1 MFSAG
6 YGPDAAGR
14 VAARFGPVGQEGGEN
29 RLNVAIT
36 RARTGVHV
44 LASFTPDM
52 LDVSGARHLGPRL
65 LRLYF
70 DYVYQVSGDGAGSGE
85 RVLREVA
92 AVAGAAGGQAGAAA
106 GGPAG
111 EGAPRVG
118 RRVQAELAAALEHA
132 GLVVARDVGIGPHRL
147 DLAVRRGA
155 GRGGRDRGARWDLG
169 VDCTRFLATADPV
182 QRDVTEPAFWRR
194 AGWRMVRVSPALWLE
209 RRDAVVQA
217 ILELVAR

>member
-1 MFSAG
+1 
-6 YGPDAAGR
+6 
-14 VAARFGPVGQEGGEN
+14 N

-52 LDVSGARHLGPRL
+52 LDVSGTKHVGPRL

-70 DYVYQVSGDGAGSGE
+70 DYVYEVSERGAASAG

-92 AVAGAAGGQAGAAA
+92 TVAGAGQAGATATGA
-106 GGPAG
+106 AG

-118 RRVQAELAAALEHA
+118 RRVQGELAAALEHA
-132 GLVVARDVGIGPHRL
+132 GLVVARDLGIGPHRL
-147 DLAVRRGA
+147 DLALRRGP
-155 GRGGRDRGARWDLG
+155 GRGRGDRAERWDLG

-182 QRDVTEPAFWRR
+182 QRDVT
-194 AGWRMVRVSPALWLE
+194 
-209 RRDAVVQA
+209 
-217 ILELVAR
+217 